1 MEMTPREHF
10 YLYMLLHQFDP
21 DFAEELGNY
30 LLSALRLT
38 EFANKPVRELSGGS
52 QRKLAVALAFFSPS
66 SIILL
71 DEPTSSLD
79 PVARRCVHELI
90 LSYRMRKTFMLCTH
104 LLSEAEVLSDVISIM
119 IKGCVY
125 THGTPQYLSQ
135 KFGTEFKVD
144 IMLDDDG
151 EVSAAKCDRFFGG
164 ILPYAEMTI
173 SRPKARIYT
182 VPASA
187 ITLPDLFERIEEGKR
202 GDNGFCY
209 YTCSSSSLERV
220 FMEVVKMSETPEG
233 DTILSRTL
241 QMSLSER
248 PPTARPFVL
257 PE

>member
-1 MEMTPREHF
+1 MEHL
-10 YLYMLLHQFDP
+10 YLYTLLHQFDA
-21 DFAEELGNY
+21 DFAEGLGSH
-30 LLSALRLT
+30 LLSALALT
-38 EFANKPVRELSGGS
+38 EFANRPVRELSGGN

-71 DEPTSSLD
+71 DEPTSSFD
-79 PVARRCVHELI
+79 PFAGHCVHEVI
-90 LSYRMRKTFMLCTH
+90 LSYGGRKTFMLCTH

-125 THGTPQYLSQ
+125 TYGTPQHLSQ
-135 KFGTEFKVD
+135 KFRTEFKID

-151 EVSAAKCDRFFGG
+151 EVSAAKCDRFFRR

-173 SRPKARIYT
+173 SRRKARIYT

-187 ITLPDLFERIEEGKR
+187 IALPDLFDRIEEGKR

-220 FMEVVKMSETPEG
+220 FMEIVKMSENPDG
-233 DTILSRTL
+233 DAVFSRSL
-241 QMSLSER
+241 QVSLSESPR
-248 PPTARPFVL
+248 ATPSFLL